1 MGDEVDLGGRRA
13 LLRGGVAW
21 GLAAALP
28 LQACAAAT
36 SAAAAPAGTRIARWK
51 DDRTAAFL
59 LMFDDSYPSH
69 WQVAAPELVKRS
81 MIATFYINPGKGEY
95 KQSASHWENDL
106 WRQGMVYADHTMT
119 HQGFA
124 DLDGAEHEIGDCADI
139 IRRIVPGPERRLL
152 SFGKPGLP
160 PGRWNIGA
168 DDYAALLRKHDLIDR
183 PTFDKHG
190 AVYHLQTSE
199 QMLALA
205 DRALATQGM
214 EYLIIHGV
222 ERIGPNVKWQDF
234 WALKQEVFLP
244 LLDGLQQRQ
253 AEQRLWITDHISQHQ
268 YETERDSAAVRTQSA
283 SDGSLHIE
291 LTCEADPLLYRLPLT
306 LLTELPG
313 PWRAARVT
321 QAGRDVK
328 VTMSDR
334 VAMYDAVPG
343 GGTIVVEPMHH

>member
-1 MGDEVDLGGRRA
+1 MDAIDDVMNRRAMLRLGG
-13 LLRGGVAW
+13 AW

-28 LQACAAAT
+28 LQAAAA
-36 SAAAAPAGTRIARWK
+36 SSGGTRIARWK
-51 DDRTAAFL
+51 DDCTAAFL

-69 WQVAAPELVKRS
+69 WQVAAPELVKRN

-95 KQSASHWENDL
+95 RQSASHWENEL

-119 HQGFA
+119 HQGFT

-160 PGRWNIGA
+160 PGRWNISP
-168 DDYAALLRKHDLIDR
+168 DDLAALLRRHDLIDR

-190 AVYHLQTSE
+190 AVYHMQTSE

-205 DRALATQGM
+205 DRAVAAQGM

-234 WALKQEVFLP
+234 WALKQDVFFP
-244 LLDGLQQRQ
+244 LLDGLQERQ
-253 AEQRLWITDHISQHQ
+253 AQHQLWITDHISQHQ
-268 YETERDSAAVRTQSA
+268 YETERDSAKLSA
-283 SDGSLHIE
+283 RSAADGALHIE
-291 LTCEADPLLYRLPLT
+291 LTCQADPLLYRLPLT
-306 LLTELPG
+306 LLTEVPST
-313 PWRAARVT
+313 WREALVT
-321 QAGRDVK
+321 QGDREK
-328 VTMSDR
+328 R
-334 VAMYDAVPG
+334 VAVVDRLIRYDAIPG
-343 GGTIVVEPMHH
+343 GGTVVVRSIR